1 MGWKQPCPGP
11 INTSKAIRVAPGVP
25 TIVGWWEAIKTSLT
39 AEEPGLV
46 SVGKG
51 QANVR

>member
-11 INTSKAIRVAPGVP
+11 INTSKAIRVAPGFS

-39 AEEPGLV
+39 AEGPGLV
-46 SVGKG
+46 SMGKG
-51 QANVR
+51 QAKVR